1 VDCPRQRRCVSSRRL
16 PMPMDLSKIST
27 VDLLSELKARLES
40 PAKKNIILIGPP
52 GSGKGTQAPIIKEK
66 YSLCHLATGD
76 LLRAAVAAGSEMGKK
91 AKAVMESGGLVSDD
105 IVVGIIKENIKTP
118 DCEKGFILDGFP
130 RTTVQAEKLD
140 EMLVEQRVG
149 KIHNVLEF
157 KVPDE
162 VLVERICGR
171 LIHLA
176 SGRSYHVKFHPPK
189 VEGKDDVTGEPL
201 MKRKDDNEE
210 ALKKRLGD
218 FHSQTKPVVDY
229 YAKQGLYTPINAHQ
243 KSEVVKSIIAE
254 VLAK

>member
-1 VDCPRQRRCVSSRRL
+1 
-16 PMPMDLSKIST
+16 
-27 VDLLSELKARLES
+27 
-40 PAKKNIILIGPP
+40 
-52 GSGKGTQAPIIKEK
+52 
-66 YSLCHLATGD
+66 
-76 LLRAAVAAGSEMGKK
+76 MGKK

-176 SGRSYHVKFHPPK
+176 SGRSYHVKFHVRTTLCPRCACGPPGFARRRASSRGANGQHDVCALAHVRNPGVECAAAQPPK